1 MIYGF
6 FGSVPGSPHQ
16 RGFHAL
22 RGNGKTLCLTFTG
35 YLDYQN
41 GRKVI
46 SNYYTTFSEVVST
59 DKISDMVDNDNLQN
73 VTILLSE
80 LQLYLNSLGGN
91 TKNLRKFIGNVI
103 GQSRK
108 RNVDIHYDTQ
118 RYQDIHVRMRV
129 QTDRVFIPRKY
140 HYDGSP
146 CQFDRCKQPH
156 IIWLYQ
162 HEPYIKEPVI
172 SLKPEI
178 VGKLYDSRELVSIN
192 YK

>member
-1 MIYGF
+1 MIYGY

-16 RGFHAL
+16 RGYHAL
-22 RGNGKTLCLTFTG
+22 RGNGKTLSLTFTG
-35 YLDYQN
+35 YCDHLA
-41 GRKVI
+41 GRRVI
-46 SNYYTTFSEVVST
+46 SNYKTTFSELVST
-59 DKISDMVDNDNLQN
+59 EIIADMIQEDDLKD

-80 LQLYLNSLGGN
+80 LQLYLNSLGGS
-91 TKNLRKFIGNVI
+91 TKTIRKFIGSVV

-146 CQFDRCKQPH
+146 CQFDRCEKPH
-156 IIWLYQ
+156 IVWLYQ
-162 HEPYIKEPVI
+162 HEPYLEEPLMA
-172 SLKPEI
+172 LKPEVI
-178 VGKLYDSRELVSIN
+178 GKLYDSNELVLM
-192 YK
+192 KWD